1 MSISKKEDESL
12 DLDKLFE
19 NSFNPHP
26 KSLQD
31 ATFDATFLTEI
42 ETAIITTPDLSKAP
56 ILQGSFNYEAW
67 HHWITA

>member
-19 NSFNPHP
+19 NSSNPHP

-31 ATFDATFLTEI
+31 ATFNATFLTEI
-42 ETAIITTPDLSKAP
+42 ETVTITTPNLSKAP
-56 ILQGSFNYEAW
+56 ILQGSSNYEAW
-67 HHWITA
+67 HY